1 MKEIVSISAPT
12 MFTVRI
18 YLFISCGSN
27 CQSIDPTD
35 SIIIKTIA
43 NNQEKIVKTFNTS
56 DLGYKGMII
65 DTSISH

>member
-27 CQSIDPTD
+27 CQSIEPTD
-35 SIIIKTIA
+35 RIIIKTIA

-56 DLGYKGMII
+56 DLGYKGIII
-65 DTSISH
+65 DTSISP